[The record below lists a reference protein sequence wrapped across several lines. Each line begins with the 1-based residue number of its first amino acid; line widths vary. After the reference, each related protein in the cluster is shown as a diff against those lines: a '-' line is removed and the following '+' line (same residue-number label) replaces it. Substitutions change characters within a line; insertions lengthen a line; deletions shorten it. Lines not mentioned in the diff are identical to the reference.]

1 VDVTEEKDLG
11 SKYEI
16 QGFPTIKYFPAGS
29 AEATDAYEGARDLE
43 PMVEYIN
50 EKTGL
55 QRTPDGGLMPMAGRV
70 ATIDTILKGY
80 AKIDKTAIDGIK
92 TIVAQLTGT
101 VRVRL

>member
-1 VDVTEEKDLG
+1 MTEEKDLG